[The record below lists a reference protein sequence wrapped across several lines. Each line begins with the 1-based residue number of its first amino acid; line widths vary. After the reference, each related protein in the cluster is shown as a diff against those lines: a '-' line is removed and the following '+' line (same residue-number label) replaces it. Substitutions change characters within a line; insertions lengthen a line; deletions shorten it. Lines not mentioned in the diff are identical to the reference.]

1 MLNTVSDFWEMVW
14 QEEAPLIVMITE
26 LQESKEVLLTLPREA
41 PLTLLWGTPLTLP
54 KEAPL
59 TLPRPRGTGRSGVLM
74 TAEGCV
80 RPNVGSVHPL
90 IVLSSQRIP

>member
-54 KEAPL
+54 
-59 TLPRPRGTGRSGVLM
+59 RPRGTGRSGVLM